1 VKNRIAGANRI
12 VAVALGLV
20 LTLAQASAAQAP
32 GNNVIKVLCSTAL
45 RTVMQELVPQFE
57 RATGNKVVIEYGV
70 SAAMQRRVEAGEPF
84 DAIFLTVKQLDALV
98 QEGKIAPGTRTP
110 VARSGMAIAIHAGA
124 ARPDIKT
131 MDALKRTLLAA
142 KSIAYAKEGA
152 SGLYFIALAKRLG
165 IVDQL
170 KLKGTDTGDEVGE
183 AVASGAAELGI
194 LPVSEILPVKGV
206 ELLGEFPKEVQEY
219 AVSVGG
225 VSAAAKQATVAKDL
239 IKFLTAPAAAPVI
252 RKKGMEPER

>member
-1 VKNRIAGANRI
+1 MKSQISRANQI
-12 VAVALGLV
+12 VAVALGLL
-20 LTLAQASAAQAP
+20 LTLAQASAAQAAE
-32 GNNVIKVLCSTAL
+32 IKVLCSTAL

-57 RATGNKVVIEYGV
+57 RATGHKVVIEYGV
-70 SAAMQRRVEAGEPF
+70 SAVMQRRVEAGEQF

-98 QEGKIAPGTRTP
+98 QGGKIVPGTRTP
-110 VARSGMAIAIHAGA
+110 IARSGMAIAIHAGA

-165 IVDQL
+165 IIENL
-170 KLKGTDTGDEVGE
+170 KLKPTDSGDEVAA
-183 AVASGAAELGI
+183 AVASGAAELGM
-194 LPVSEILPVKGV
+194 LPVSEILPVKGA

-225 VSAAAKQATVAKDL
+225 VSAGAKQAAAAKEL
-239 IKFLTAPAAAPVI
+239 IKFATAPAAVPVI
-252 RKKGMEPER
+252 RAKGMEPER

>member
-1 VKNRIAGANRI
+1 MKSQISRANQI
-12 VAVALGLV
+12 VAVVLGLL
-20 LTLAQASAAQAP
+20 LTLAQASAAQAAE
-32 GNNVIKVLCSTAL
+32 IKVLCSTAL

-57 RATGNKVVIEYGV
+57 RATGHKVVIEYGV
-70 SAAMQRRVEAGEPF
+70 SAVMQRRVEAGEQF

-98 QEGKIAPGTRTP
+98 QGGKIVPGTRTP
-110 VARSGMAIAIHAGA
+110 IARSGMAIAIHAGA

-165 IVDQL
+165 IVENL
-170 KLKGTDTGDEVGE
+170 KLKPTDSGDEVAA
-183 AVASGAAELGI
+183 AVASGAAELGM
-194 LPVSEILPVKGV
+194 LPVSEILPVKGA

-225 VSAAAKQATVAKDL
+225 VSAGAKQAAAAKEL
-239 IKFLTAPAAAPVI
+239 IKFATAPAAVPVI
-252 RKKGMEPER
+252 RAKGMEPER